1 MGKPIAAV
9 LLVTHDLAAKLHDDG
24 GFLLARLP
32 GIAAGEPIVHSLD
45 LTTVHDLL
53 SEEAVSVTHAV
64 AMSVD
69 SQRCHGVHET
79 RSKPSETTVAKPG
92 VTLLGLHGIQGGAQ
106 PLAALLHDI
115 AAAKVEQVVVKQ
127 RSKEKLDG
135 EVVNLLLV
143 RDVHCGLD
151 VA

>member
-1 MGKPIAAV
+1 MANDISAK
-9 LLVTHDLAAKLHDDG
+9 THYDAG
-24 GFLLARLP
+24 VIFARLP
-32 GIAAGEPIVHSLD
+32 WKAVCQPVIGTLNLAPALD
-45 LTTVHDLL
+45 FLT
-53 SEEAVSVTHAV
+53 EEAITVTHAV

-79 RSKPSETTVAKPG
+79 RSKSSEATVAKPG